1 MIKRTTCNLFKP
13 LLLALITL
21 CIIGCSSSDD
31 DNPPATNNS
40 DGQSQEPQRTNIP
53 DENFEA
59 SLIALNFDN
68 ELDGSVLTS
77 SLENVTS
84 LVLNDQQ
91 IADLTGIEDM
101 PNLENLWANNN
112 LLTAL
117 NVNQNTRLKFI
128 FVDNNQIASINTAS
142 LADLEKLSLINN
154 VLTGLDVSNNFNLQ
168 ILTVPQNGLTSID
181 VSSNSQLDT
190 FSVLDNPLTCIKVS
204 AAQLTNI
211 PPDWQIDP
219 EDNYAITC
227 N

>member
-1 MIKRTTCNLFKP
+1 MIKFNASPP
-13 LLLALITL
+13 LQCIWLAFAVL
-21 CIIGCSSSDD
+21 CLIGCSSSDD
-31 DNPPATNNS
+31 DNSPTTNN
-40 DGQSQEPQRTNIP
+40 GGNQSQEPERTNIP
-53 DENFEA
+53 DQNFEA

-154 VLTGLDVSNNFNLQ
+154 VLTSLDVSNNFNLQ
-168 ILTVPQNGLTSID
+168 LLTVPQNGLTSID

-211 PPDWQIDP
+211 PSDWQIDP
-219 EDNYAITC
+219 EDNYAVTC